1 MSNSR
6 DARCARLLRGGVSQY
21 DFSLLSQRLQAL
33 VAKRTPGDIRKRAL
47 HSKQIWSKYM
57 VRAATYIEDGCFS
70 ELATLGIGF
79 FSS

>member
-6 DARCARLLRGGVSQY
+6 DARGACLLHGGISQY

-33 VAKRTPGDIRKRAL
+33 VTKRTPGDIRKKAL

-57 VRAATYIEDGCFS
+57 VRAIT
-70 ELATLGIGF
+70 
-79 FSS
+79 